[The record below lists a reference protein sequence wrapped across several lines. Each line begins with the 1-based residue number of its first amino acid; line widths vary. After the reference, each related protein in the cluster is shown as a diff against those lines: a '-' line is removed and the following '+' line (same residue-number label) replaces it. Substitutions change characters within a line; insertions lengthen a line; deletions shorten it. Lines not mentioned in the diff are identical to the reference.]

1 ALDRCAGRAPVIVLT
16 PDVDS
21 VVARYA
27 DLLVPLHAG
36 EEKSGLGCR
45 AYQHALA
52 LLLLLGHRLG
62 APTPGSSGNFPGL
75 VRRVANATKALLTSA
90 PEWLPE
96 AARVLDSP
104 DGLHVVAPATRV
116 CSAWQGMRAL
126 RQGPVRKALACET
139 GEWSHSDRYLAAI
152 TDCRALLFA
161 GSVYDERFAE
171 HLGQLRGSFVSVGP
185 TPGRERVPGA
195 ELTVRYP
202 GDTDPDVSLLT
213 EPLVAELLAA
223 HRWHASGRC
232 GADGLVLTPRNG
244 SRRRTDRRTHPVR
257 RPTPRGS
264 RSGRCVRRRR
274 PGPGRRPRRWT
285 DGGRWPRRYDRG

>member
-1 ALDRCAGRAPVIVLT
+1 
-16 PDVDS
+16 
-21 VVARYA
+21 
-27 DLLVPLHAG
+27 
-36 EEKSGLGCR
+36 
-45 AYQHALA
+45 
-52 LLLLLGHRLG
+52 
-62 APTPGSSGNFPGL
+62 GL

-104 DGLHVVAPATRV
+104 DGLHVVAPATCV

-171 HLGQLRGSFVSVGP
+171 HLRQLRGAFVSVGP

-202 GDTDPDVSLLT
+202 GDTDPAVRLLT
-213 EPLVAELLAA
+213 EPLLAELLSSHWWPAA
-223 HRWHASGRC
+223 GRAWCGRARPHAEERIQEAYRS
-232 GADGLVLTPRNG
+232 AYTPG
-244 SRRRTDRRTHPVR
+244 SSTNSPWEPLWTMRPASKTRTRSAASAVDRRWAMATEVR
-257 RPTPRGS
+257 PRVS
-264 RSGRCVRRRR
+264 RSKA
-274 PGPGRRPRRWT
+274 RWMRVSVC
-285 DGGRWPRRYDRG
+285 GS